1 MGPSLKSSGMTP
13 FLSFSFSMY
22 FLEMMDKSI
31 PFLKP
36 SDLYKIKW
44 SSHSSNQTCHY
55 IIVCSEWWP
64 VSPPRVYWSD
74 FDRICCMFYTDSFSL
89 RNITMELGGLR
100 NRITAWLIVLIV
112 SFVAVLRS
120 VPSRVTASLSS
131 QAISR
136 GNYSAEFPQEIE
148 FLEEF
153 WPPSSPGF
161 TENGTHSSVLR
172 RLGELEEKLQELEA
186 KQSQM
191 PPDREELLNGAI
203 HRVDALE
210 AELISTKKVLLS
222 LDISYAL
229 CGCACVT
236 RKMYSR

>member
-1 MGPSLKSSGMTP
+1 
-13 FLSFSFSMY
+13 
-22 FLEMMDKSI
+22 
-31 PFLKP
+31 
-36 SDLYKIKW
+36 
-44 SSHSSNQTCHY
+44 
-55 IIVCSEWWP
+55 
-64 VSPPRVYWSD
+64 
-74 FDRICCMFYTDSFSL
+74 MFYTDSFSL

-136 GNYSAEFPQEIE
+136 
-148 FLEEF
+148 
-153 WPPSSPGF
+153 
-161 TENGTHSSVLR
+161 ENSTHSSVLR